1 MRPLRIQPRT
11 ARFHVRVGEV
21 GLKVCEGGHRG
32 GSPIHP
38 SFAEL
43 ALSGVGGHGRLP
55 GRPRFED
62 LQHAAGRLAE
72 EPHEVRVEGPAGA
85 VVSHGHG
92 GLGFVESSVDL
103 ELVGQVHYPGDQR
116 NALTTRHAGGSRT
129 IPTLEDEVQA
139 LDECCPEAHFH
150 GHQPGHFAVTNELL
164 TPSRW
169 RVLEKPIQQLFR
181 HPLALVGAKC
191 SVTHVPNS

>member
-11 ARFHVRVGEV
+11 ARFHVATLLMKLGAENLTSSIGKPRPDAAASTSPATRVGVV
-21 GLKVCEGGHRG
+21 GFEVCEGGHRG

-129 IPTLEDEVQA
+129 IATLEA
-139 LDECCPEAHFH
+139 KFRLSMSAAP
-150 GHQPGHFAVTNELL
+150 
-164 TPSRW
+164 R
-169 RVLEKPIQQLFR
+169 PISTATS
-181 HPLALVGAKC
+181 LAT
-191 SVTHVPNS
+191 SP